1 MASGPLRRATYTVAA
16 AVPLAVAGFTVAIP
30 STVSA
35 TPSHARAQL
44 AGSHPHWAKPANRT
58 TAVPASRTVKARV
71 YLAPRDRSAL
81 AAAVKGVS
89 TPGSP
94 TYHHFIT
101 PQTFD
106 AQFAATG
113 AQVSA
118 VTSWLHSS
126 GLQVTSVATGNRYVA
141 VTGDSAAAEKAFA
154 THLAV
159 FRHAGAKRQAPT
171 STLTVPSSVAAS
183 VLGVTGLTEVSSHAR
198 PAIAQ
203 PPVFRNAR
211 PCSQFY
217 GQLKANDQADFTT
230 PLPAFNGKIRDYAVC
245 GYTGR
250 QLRGA
255 YGVTASKLTGQGV
268 TVAIIDAYES
278 PTLAKDADTYATGH
292 GDSAFTAGQF
302 TTITNTPFTHQ
313 KLCNAP
319 GWSGE
324 QSLDVEAIHA
334 MSPAANIRYY
344 GAKSCEGSDL
354 DDSLAQV
361 IQDDKASIV
370 SNSYGDRGEGVS
382 TAEVKEFNTLAQQAA
397 MEGITVN
404 FSSGDDGDELAAT
417 GTKSADFSASDPLV
431 TAVGGTSIGIDAN
444 NAMSFATGWGT
455 EKGVLS
461 ADGKSWTT
469 PAFTSGAGGGF
480 STLFGRP
487 SYQNGVVPATAP
499 AGRAVPDIAMLAD
512 PTTGM
517 LVGETQMFPN
527 GKNAFSEFRIGGTSL
542 ASPLLTGDEADAIQ
556 HAGGGRLG
564 FANPQLYALS
574 QQAKSPYLDIA
585 KQHQG
590 DANVR
595 VDFANGVDASNGLIY
610 SVRTL
615 GTDSSLST
623 TKGWDDVTGVGQP
636 TQAFL
641 TALTT
646 GTTG

>member
-1 MASGPLRRATYTVAA
+1 MALGRMRVTTYTVVAT
-16 AVPLAVAGFTVAIP
+16 VPLAVAAFAT
-30 STVSA
+30 A
-35 TPSHARAQL
+35 TPSPAAATPHARTHL
-44 AGSHPHWAKPANRT
+44 AGSQPSWAKPDNRSA
-58 TAVPASRTVKARV
+58 AVPAGKHVSARV
-71 YLAPRDRSAL
+71 YLAPRDTAAL
-81 AAAVKGVS
+81 SAAAMKVS
-89 TPGSP
+89 TPGSS
-94 TYHHFIT
+94 TYHRFIT
-101 PQTFD
+101 PKQFD
-106 AQFAATG
+106 ANYAATD

-118 VTSWLHSS
+118 VTSWLRSS
-126 GLQVTSVATGNRYVA
+126 GLRVTSVATGNRYVA
-141 VTGDSAAAEKAFA
+141 VAGTSAAAEKAFG
-154 THLAV
+154 THLAL

-171 STLTVPSSVAAS
+171 TALTVPSAVAGT
-183 VLGVTGLTEVSSHAR
+183 VLGVTGLAQDSVR
-198 PAIAQ
+198 MKPAIAQ

-217 GQLKANDQADFTT
+217 GQLKANDEGDFTT

-245 GYTGR
+245 GYTAR

-255 YGVTASKLTGQGV
+255 YGVTASKLTGSGT
-268 TVAIIDAYES
+268 TVAIIDAFES
-278 PTLAKDADTYATGH
+278 PTLAQDANEEATGH
-292 GDSAFTAGQF
+292 GDAGFKTGQF
-302 TTITNTPFTHQ
+302 IETADTPFTH
-313 KLCNAP
+313 KTSCGAP

-324 QSLDVEAIHA
+324 QTLDVEAIHGMA
-334 MSPAANIRYY
+334 PAANVLYY
-344 GAKSCEGSDL
+344 GAKSCEDTDL
-354 DDSLAQV
+354 DDALAQV
-361 IQDDKASIV
+361 IQDDQASIV
-370 SNSYGDRGEGVS
+370 SNSYGNRGEAVP
-382 TAEVKEFNTLAQQAA
+382 AADVQEFNMLAQQAA
-397 MEGITVN
+397 MQGITVN

-417 GTKSADFSASDPLV
+417 GTKSADFSATDPFV
-431 TAVGGTSIGIDAN
+431 TAVGGTTIAIGGDN
-444 NAMSFATGWGT
+444 TMQFATGWGT
-455 EKGVLS
+455 EKGVLA

-480 STLFGRP
+480 STLFERP

-517 LVGETQMFPN
+517 LTGETQKFPN

-556 HAGGGRLG
+556 HAGGGRIG

-574 QQAKSPYLDIA
+574 KLAKAPYLDIA
-585 KQHQG
+585 KQHVG

-610 SVRTL
+610 SVRTF
-615 GTDSSLST
+615 GQDSSLVT

-646 GTTG
+646 GSAG

>member
-1 MASGPLRRATYTVAA
+1 MALGHLRRTTYIVAA
-16 AVPLAVAGFTVAIP
+16 
-30 STVSA
+30 
-35 TPSHARAQL
+35 RAHL
-44 AGSHPHWAKPANRT
+44 AGSHPSWAKPANRA
-58 TAVPASRTVKARV
+58 TAVPATKPVSARV
-71 YLAPRDRSAL
+71 YLAPRSKSAL
-81 AAAVKGVS
+81 TAAVLAAS
-89 TPGSP
+89 TPGSAS
-94 TYHHFIT
+94 YHHFIT
-101 PQTFD
+101 PAQYD

-118 VTSWLHSS
+118 VTSWLRSS
-126 GLQVTSVATGNRYVA
+126 GLTVTSVATGNRYVA
-141 VTGDSAAAEKAFA
+141 VTGTSAAAEKAFG

-171 STLTVPSSVAAS
+171 TALTVPSAVASS
-183 VLGVTGLTEVSSHAR
+183 VLGVTGLAQDSVMAKPT
-198 PAIAQ
+198 IAQ
-203 PPVFRNAR
+203 PPVFRNAQ
-211 PCSQFY
+211 PCSQYY
-217 GQLKANDQADFTT
+217 GQLQATVEGDFTT
-230 PLPAFNGKIRDYAVC
+230 PLPAFNGKVRDYSIC
-245 GYTGR
+245 GYTAK

-255 YGVTASKLTGQGV
+255 YGVTASKLTGSGV

-278 PTLAKDADTYATGH
+278 PTLEKDANASAVGH
-292 GDSAFTAGQF
+292 GDAAFTTGQF
-302 TTITNTPFTHQ
+302 TAITATPFTHQ
-313 KLCNAP
+313 AACGAP

-324 QSLDVEAIHA
+324 QSLDVEAIHGMA
-334 MSPAANIRYY
+334 PAANIRYY
-344 GAKSCEGSDL
+344 GAKSCMGNDL

-370 SNSYGDRGEGVS
+370 SNSYGNDGEGVP
-382 TAEVKEFNTLAQQAA
+382 TAEVQEFNTLAQQAA

-404 FSSGDDGDELAAT
+404 FSSGDNGDELAAT
-417 GTKSADFSASDPLV
+417 GVKSADFSATDPFV
-431 TAVGGTSIGIDAN
+431 TAVGGTSIAIGSDN
-444 NAMSFATGWGT
+444 TMQFATGWGT

-469 PAFTSGAGGGF
+469 PAFTSGSGGGF

-487 SYQNGVVPATAP
+487 AYQNGVVPATAP
-499 AGRAVPDIAMLAD
+499 PGRAVPDIAMLAD

-517 LVGETQMFPN
+517 LVGETQKFPN

-556 HAGGGRLG
+556 HAGGGRIG

-574 QQAKSPYLDIA
+574 QAAKSPYLDIA
-585 KQHQG
+585 KSHVG

-595 VDFANGVDASNGLIY
+595 VDFVNSFDASKGLIY

-615 GTDSSLST
+615 GQDSSLTT
-623 TKGWDDVTGVGQP
+623 TKGWDDTTGVGQP

-646 GTTG
+646 STS